1 MGPLKIK
8 SPGHLEVLLLMVGV
22 GVLTN
27 LLHTQK
33 PEDTF
38 YVYELGILER
48 AYKEWTR
55 VFPTIRPFYA
65 VKCNPDP
72 RIVNVLANLG
82 SSFDCASPAEI
93 DLVLGMGVEQ
103 ERIIYANPCKRRQ
116 EIAHSKNLNIKLT
129 TFDSV
134 CELEKL
140 AESQWSQVV
149 LRIRADDP
157 EARCNLGI
165 KYGAEKNEWPGLMA
179 RCRSLGLELV
189 GISFHV
195 GSMAK
200 NPSAFKN
207 GILLAME
214 AIELSKDFGF
224 DPTLVD
230 IGGGFSSTNVFD
242 LGPVPEQ
249 INETI
254 SKLDPKIKF
263 IAEPGRYFVEHMAT
277 LVTPVMGVKG
287 TGVTVSES
295 LYGAFNCVL
304 FDHAEPL
311 PGFFLDK
318 FGNKIE
324 SHQVPKV
331 LFGSTCDGGDI
342 ISKQISL
349 PESLKEGDWIV
360 WPRMGAYTSA
370 ATTRFNGIPFNE
382 RPMLVTH

>member
-1 MGPLKIK
+1 
-8 SPGHLEVLLLMVGV
+8 MVGV

-116 EIAHSKNLNIKLT
+116 EIAHAKNLNIKLT

-165 KYGAEKNEWPGLMA
+165 KYGAEKNEWSGLMA

-324 SHQVPKV
+324 GPMVLKT

>member
-1 MGPLKIK
+1 
-8 SPGHLEVLLLMVGV
+8 MVGA
-22 GVLTN
+22 GVLTE
-27 LLHTQK
+27 LLRTQK
-33 PEDTF
+33 PEDSF
-38 YVYELGILER
+38 YVYELGILQR
-48 AYKEWTR
+48 AYKEWLR
-55 VFPTIRPFYA
+55 VFPTIQPFYA

-72 RIVNVLANLG
+72 IIVETLAKLG

-116 EIAHSKNLNIKLT
+116 EIAHAKNLNIKLT
-129 TFDSV
+129 TFDSI
-134 CELEKL
+134 CELKKL
-140 AESQWSQVV
+140 AEEGWKDVV

-165 KYGAEKNEWPGLMA
+165 KYGAEKHEWSDLMKE
-179 RCRSLGLELV
+179 CRDLGLELA
-189 GISFHV
+189 GFSFHV

-207 GILLAME
+207 GIMLAME
-214 AIELSKDFGF
+214 AVTLSETFNF
-224 DPTLVD
+224 DPKLID

-249 INETI
+249 INEAI
-254 SKLDPKIKF
+254 SNFDPKFIF
-263 IAEPGRYFVEHMAT
+263 IAEPGRYLVEHMAT
-277 LVTPVMGVKG
+277 LVTPVMGTKG
-287 TGVTVSES
+287 TGVTISES

-304 FDHAEPL
+304 FDHAKPEANE
-311 PGFFLDK
+311 FYT
-318 FGNKIE
+318 KIGE
-324 SHQVPKV
+324 RITSPFVDRV

-349 PESLKEGDWIV
+349 PEDIGEEDWIS

-370 ATTRFNGIPFNE
+370 ATTRFNGIPFNQ
-382 RPMLVTH
+382 RKIFVI

>member
-1 MGPLKIK
+1 
-8 SPGHLEVLLLMVGV
+8 MVGV
-22 GVLTN
+22 GDLTD
-27 LLHTQK
+27 LLLEQK

-38 YVYELGILER
+38 YVYELGTLER

-116 EIAHSKNLNIKLT
+116 EITHAKNLNIKLT

-140 AESQWSQVV
+140 AEGQWSQVV

-165 KYGAEKNEWPGLMA
+165 KYGAEKHEWTDLMA

-189 GISFHV
+189 GVSFHV

-207 GILLAME
+207 GILLAKE
-214 AIELSKDFGF
+214 AIELSKDYGF

-254 SKLDPKIKF
+254 LNFDPKIKF

-304 FDHAEPL
+304 FDHAEPV
-311 PGFFLDK
+311 PGFFIDK

-324 SHQVPKV
+324 GPMGPKT

-382 RPMLVTH
+382 RPIYAHQGRA

>member
-1 MGPLKIK
+1 MVGGGDLKD
-8 SPGHLEVLLLMVGV
+8 LLL
-22 GVLTN
+22 
-27 LLHTQK
+27 TQK

-72 RIVNVLANLG
+72 RIVETLANLG

-116 EIAHSKNLNIKLT
+116 EIAHAKNLNIKLT
-129 TFDSV
+129 TFDSE
-134 CELEKL
+134 CELGKL
-140 AESQWSQVV
+140 AEGGWHQVI

-165 KYGAEKNEWPGLMA
+165 KYGAEKHEWVDLMA
-179 RCRSLGLELV
+179 RCQTLGLELS

-207 GILLAME
+207 GIMLAME
-214 AIELSKDFGF
+214 AIELSKNFNF
-224 DPTLVD
+224 DPKIID

-249 INETI
+249 INAI
-254 SKLDPKIKF
+254 LDPKFTF
-263 IAEPGRYFVEHMAT
+263 IAEPGRYLVEHMAT

-287 TGVTVSES
+287 TGVTISES

-304 FDHAEPL
+304 FDHAEPV
-311 PGFFLDK
+311 PGLFIDK
-318 FGNKIE
+318 FGNEIE
-324 SHQVPKV
+324 EDQVPRI

-342 ISKQISL
+342 ISKQIQL
-349 PESLKEGDWIV
+349 PKNLKEGDWIA

-382 RPMLVTH
+382 RPVFVMR

>member
-1 MGPLKIK
+1 
-8 SPGHLEVLLLMVGV
+8 MVGV

-27 LLHTQK
+27 LFLTQK

-72 RIVNVLANLG
+72 RIVNVLATLG

-116 EIAHSKNLNIKLT
+116 EIAHAKNLNIKLT

-140 AESQWSQVV
+140 AEDQWGQVV

-165 KYGAEKNEWPGLMA
+165 KYGAEKNEWAGLMA
-179 RCRSLGLELV
+179 RCQSLGLELV
-189 GISFHV
+189 GVSFHV

-200 NPSAFKN
+200 NPVAFKN

-214 AIELSKDFGF
+214 AIELSKEYGF
-224 DPTLVD
+224 DPRLVD

-254 SKLDPKIKF
+254 ANLDPKIKF

-304 FDHAEPL
+304 FDHAEPV
-311 PGFFLDK
+311 PGFFIDQ

-324 SHQVPKV
+324 GPQVPRT

-382 RPMLVTH
+382 RLVLDDIVP

>member
-1 MGPLKIK
+1 
-8 SPGHLEVLLLMVGV
+8 MVGV
-22 GVLTN
+22 GVLTE
-27 LLHTQK
+27 LLLSQK

-72 RIVNVLANLG
+72 KVVETLAALG

-103 ERIIYANPCKRRQ
+103 ERIIYANPCKRPQ
-116 EIAHSKNLNIKLT
+116 DILHAKTLNIART

-134 CELEKL
+134 SELKKL
-140 AESQWSQVV
+140 AKAGWQDVV
-149 LRIRADDP
+149 LRIRSDDP
-157 EARCNLGI
+157 DARCNLGI
-165 KYGAEKNEWPGLMA
+165 KYGAEKWEWPTLF
-179 RCRSLGLELV
+179 RECSNLGLKLV

-200 NPSAFKN
+200 NPVAFKN
-207 GILLAME
+207 GILLAIE
-214 AIELSKDFGF
+214 AAVMSREWNF
-224 DPTLVD
+224 DPKLID

-254 SKLDPKIKF
+254 QKFPEFTF
-263 IAEPGRYFVEHMAT
+263 IAEPGRYMVEHMAT

-287 TGVTVSES
+287 TGITISES

-311 PGFFLDK
+311 PGGYLMAEP
-318 FGNKIE
+318 GGLIPR
-324 SHQVPKV
+324 VV
-331 LFGSTCDGGDI
+331 FGSTCDGGDL
-342 ISKQISL
+342 ISKKLML
-349 PESLKEGDWIV
+349 PWNLAEGDWIV

-382 RPMLVTH
+382 RRVFVVQ

>member
-1 MGPLKIK
+1 
-8 SPGHLEVLLLMVGV
+8 MVG
-22 GVLTN
+22 GRDLPD
-27 LLHTQK
+27 LIRQHK

-38 YVYELGILER
+38 YVYELGILKR
-48 AYKEWTR
+48 AYQEWLR
-55 VFPTIRPFYA
+55 VFPTIQPFYA

-72 RIVNVLANLG
+72 RIVETLATLG

-93 DLVLGMGVEQ
+93 DLVLGMGVGQ

-116 EIAHSKNLNIKLT
+116 EIAHAKNLNIKLT

-140 AESQWSQVV
+140 AEGKWKQVV

-165 KYGAEKNEWPGLMA
+165 KYGAEKHEWADLMGT
-179 RCRSLGLELV
+179 CQTLGLEIV

-207 GILLAME
+207 GIMLAME
-214 AIELSKDFGF
+214 AVDLSKNFNF
-224 DPTLVD
+224 DPKLID

-242 LGPVPEQ
+242 LGPVPDQ

-254 SKLDPKIKF
+254 SNLDPKFKF
-263 IAEPGRYFVEHMAT
+263 IAEPGRYMVEHMAT

-287 TGVTVSES
+287 GGVTISES

-304 FDHAEPL
+304 FDHAEPV
-311 PGFFLDK
+311 PGFFIDQ
-318 FGNKIE
+318 FGNEIE
-324 SHQVPKV
+324 TQRVPRL

-349 PESLKEGDWIV
+349 PETLTEGDWIV

-382 RPMLVTH
+382 RDVLFHPK

>member
-1 MGPLKIK
+1 
-8 SPGHLEVLLLMVGV
+8 MVG
-22 GVLTN
+22 GRDLTD
-27 LLHTQK
+27 LVRQHK

-38 YVYELGILER
+38 YVYELGILQR
-48 AYKEWTR
+48 AYQEWLR
-55 VFPTIRPFYA
+55 VFPTIQPFYA

-72 RIVNVLANLG
+72 RIVETLANLG

-93 DLVLGMGVEQ
+93 DLVLGMGVGQ

-116 EIAHSKNLNIKLT
+116 EIAHAKNLNIKLT

-140 AESQWSQVV
+140 AEGGWHQVV

-165 KYGAEKNEWPGLMA
+165 KYGAEKHEWAGLMA
-179 RCRSLGLELV
+179 RCQTLGLEIV

-207 GILLAME
+207 GIMLAME
-214 AIELSKDFGF
+214 AVDLSKNFNF
-224 DPTLVD
+224 DPKLID

-242 LGPVPEQ
+242 LGPVPDQ

-254 SKLDPKIKF
+254 SNLDPKFKF
-263 IAEPGRYFVEHMAT
+263 IAEPGRYMVEHMAT

-287 TGVTVSES
+287 GGVTISES

-304 FDHAEPL
+304 FDHAEPV
-311 PGFFLDK
+311 PGFFIDQ
-318 FGNKIE
+318 FGNEIE
-324 SHQVPKV
+324 TQRVPRL

-349 PESLKEGDWIV
+349 PETLTEGDWIV

-382 RPMLVTH
+382 REVLFHPK

>member
-1 MGPLKIK
+1 
-8 SPGHLEVLLLMVGV
+8 MVGV
-22 GVLTN
+22 EVLQN
-27 LLHTQK
+27 LFRTQK

-72 RIVNVLANLG
+72 RIVETLANLG

-116 EIAHSKNLNIKLT
+116 DIAHAKNLNIKLT

-140 AESQWSQVV
+140 AEGGWSQVI
-149 LRIRADDP
+149 LRVRADDP
-157 EARCNLGI
+157 DARCNLGI
-165 KYGAEKNEWPGLMA
+165 KYGAERDAWRHLIYK
-179 RCRSLGLELV
+179 CRQLDLDLV

-200 NPSAFKN
+200 NPAAFRY
-207 GILLAME
+207 GILEAMD
-214 AIELSKDFGF
+214 AVSMAKTYGF
-224 DPTLVD
+224 DPKLID
-230 IGGGFSSTNVFD
+230 IGGGFSGKD
-242 LGPVPEQ
+242 LGPIPEQ

-254 SKLDPKIKF
+254 REYPDFTF
-263 IAEPGRYFVEHMAT
+263 IAEPGRYMVEYVAT
-277 LVTPVMGVKG
+277 LFTPVMGMKG

-304 FDHAEPL
+304 FDHAD
-311 PGFFLDK
+311 PGPSEFFTEDGELIT
-318 FGNKIE
+318 G
-324 SHQVPKV
+324 PKAPRIV
-331 LFGSTCDGGDI
+331 FGSTCDGGDI
-342 ISKQISL
+342 ICKKVWL
-349 PESLKEGDWIV
+349 PLEIKEGSWIA

-382 RPMLVTH
+382 RKVILIS